1 MFTSSL
7 WRELFRLQGTT
18 LAFSSAYHSQTDG
31 QTEALNKCLEGY
43 LRCFVG
49 IKPKAWIKWLP
60 MAEWWYNTN
69 HHSSTGLTPFEA
81 IYGFMPPKLLSY
93 VPGITAN
100 DAVDQ
105 SLKSREQII
114 QILRDNLLKSQNQM
128 KLYADK
134 LRTERHFVEGDWV
147 FLRLQPYHKK
157 SVAMRSNLKLSPRF
171 FGPFQVVKKYEQ

>member
-1 MFTSSL
+1 
-7 WRELFRLQGTT
+7 LFKLQGTT
-18 LAFSSAYHSQTDG
+18 LAFSSAYHPQTDG
-31 QTEALNKCLEGY
+31 QTEALNKCLEWY

-49 IKPKAWIKWLP
+49 TKPKAWIKWLP

-81 IYGFMPPKLLSY
+81 VYGFVPPKLLSY

-128 KLYADK
+128 KLYANK
-134 LRTERHFVEGDWV
+134 LRIERQFVEGDWV
-147 FLRLQPYHKK
+147 FLRLQPT
-157 SVAMRSNLKLSPRF
+157 
-171 FGPFQVVKKYEQ
+171 VKNQ